1 MDVESVMAAD
11 GTDPA
16 LTNGGLTMEDAGIK
30 GNGVVSGE
38 TLDTTSESPN
48 ENSGDSS
55 TLDAIE
61 HPTEV
66 AEVCNSG

>member
-1 MDVESVMAAD
+1 MDPETIMAAN

-16 LTNGGLTMEDAGIK
+16 LTNGGLTMEDAVVK

-38 TLDTTSESPN
+38 ILDITSESLN
-48 ENSGDSS
+48 ENLGNGS
-55 TLDAIE
+55 TLDAVE
-61 HPTEV
+61 HPKEV